1 MRSPGFLLRSLED
14 LLMSLEVLL
23 RSLGSYWGLLRC
35 SLAATFVLHDDVINS
50 YPYSMSQVIGCNRY
64 STVGVEMTSIR
75 WFLRYAH
82 CDSFLAAILEL
93 HYDVIHSY
101 TCNVIQVI
109 GCNRYGTGRRWNEVD
124 RTVGCWD
131 MSIVN
136 VFLAAILELHDDVIN
151 FYTCNVIQVIG
162 CNRYS
167 TGRRWNEVDRTVGSW
182 DIYIRNELLAAI
194 LKNGV
199 LLANTSQCS
208 WFLEEI

>member
-1 MRSPGFLLRSLED
+1 
-14 LLMSLEVLL
+14 MSLEVLL

-50 YPYSMSQVIGCNRY
+50 YPYNMSQVIGCNRY

-82 CDSFLAAILEL
+82 CDCFLAAILEL

-124 RTVGCWD
+124 RTAGFW
-131 MSIVN
+131 
-136 VFLAAILELHDDVIN
+136 AI
-151 FYTCNVIQVIG
+151 
-162 CNRYS
+162 
-167 TGRRWNEVDRTVGSW
+167 
-182 DIYIRNELLAAI
+182 DIKNELLAAI
-194 LKNGV
+194 LVNGV
-199 LLANTSQCS
+199 LVANMSQCS
-208 WFLEEI
+208 GSLEEIEY